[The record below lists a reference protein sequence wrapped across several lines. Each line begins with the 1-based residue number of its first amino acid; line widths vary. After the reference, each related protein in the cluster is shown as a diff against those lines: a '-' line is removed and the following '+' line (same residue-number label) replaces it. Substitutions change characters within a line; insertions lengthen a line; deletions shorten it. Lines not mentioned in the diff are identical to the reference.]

1 VTPIL
6 ALALVQAA
14 AAPAGPAPTPASPAE
29 AQARFQQCAAE
40 ARTAPEAAVEAANA
54 WRIEGGRL
62 DAQQCLGLAYVGLG
76 RWRSAAT
83 VYEQAAREAEAAQD
97 IRRADFWV
105 QSGNAWLA
113 AEEGTRAV
121 QAFDSALAT
130 GQLGDEMRGEVH
142 LDRARAL
149 VSLGSAEAA
158 RGDLDRALLLVPS
171 DPFAWYLSAG
181 LARRQNDMARAAT
194 DIARARELAP
204 NDPDILLLA
213 GTLAGLAGNG
223 AEAERLYRQ
232 VATSAP
238 DTDSGRAAAAAL
250 ATMADAPAPAPAPVP
265 APAPETSQPPAQA
278 GQPR

>member
-1 VTPIL
+1 VTPTL
-6 ALALVQAA
+6 LAFALAQAA
-14 AAPAGPAPTPASPAE
+14 TSATPAPMPIPPE
-29 AQARFQQCAAE
+29 NQARFQQCAAQ

-83 VYEQAAREAEAAQD
+83 VYEQAARDAAAAQD
-97 IRRADFWV
+97 QRGADFWV

-113 AEEGTRAV
+113 VEEGTRAV

-149 VSLGSAEAA
+149 VSLGNPAAA
-158 RGDLDRALLLVPS
+158 RTDLDRALLLVPS

-194 DIARARELAP
+194 DIARALELAP
-204 NDPDILLLA
+204 ADPDILLLA
-213 GTLAGLAGNG
+213 STLAGLAGNG

-232 VATSAP
+232 VATSSP
-238 DTDSGRAAAAAL
+238 DTDAGRAAAAAL
-250 ATMADAPAPAPAPVP
+250 ATMADAPAPAPAPEATP
-265 APAPETSQPPAQA
+265 PPAQA